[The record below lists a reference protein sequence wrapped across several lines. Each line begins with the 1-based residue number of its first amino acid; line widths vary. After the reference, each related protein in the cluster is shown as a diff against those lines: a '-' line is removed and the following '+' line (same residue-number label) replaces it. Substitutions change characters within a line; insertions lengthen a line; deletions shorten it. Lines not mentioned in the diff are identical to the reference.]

1 MSKKVFEGGQVH
13 ESLSV
18 AHSLLV
24 PALKEFSLRACEG
37 DEEGLERVREQWCQ
51 CLMHPSLNKGQSS
64 NGWLSNDDLTS
75 PSNRTAEQEQL
86 AELLT
91 QMFDDV
97 KASSLPHPP
106 TPEVDPRSLAIEY
119 SNATVRIYEDRLAA
133 LTS

>member
-51 CLMHPSLNKGQSS
+51 CLMHPSLNKGQRSRCTYPAKLVT
-64 NGWLSNDDLTS
+64 GLSLTG
-75 PSNRTAEQEQL
+75 EQEQL
-86 AELLT
+86 ADLLT
-91 QMFDDV
+91 QMFDDYV

-106 TPEVDPRSLAIEY
+106 TPDVDHRSLAVEY
-119 SNATVRIYEDRLAA
+119 SNATLNIYEERHTALA
-133 LTS
+133 S